1 MRQADHIRIGDVNA
15 EPHGG
20 VRLRV
25 GVYDE
30 HLVVL
35 GKAAGEVD
43 DGHCLAGTAFHRAHS
58 HDPSRVLRRRR
69 RLSFSHSVPPK
80 RLTNGTVE

>member
-1 MRQADHIRIGDVNA
+1 MRQADHVRIGDVDA

-20 VRLRV
+20 VRLRI
-25 GVYDE
+25 GVYHE

-35 GKAAGEVD
+35 GKAAGEVVD
-43 DGHCLAGTAFHRAHS
+43 DHGLAGTAFHRANG